1 MTNNSVTTKPL
12 FPALFLA
19 TGLSISTILP
29 VFANSTQR
37 TQIIG
42 QSPKKVEITLVS
54 YAVTKAAYGK
64 IIPDFVAK

>member
-1 MTNNSVTTKPL
+1 MTNNSATTKPL

-19 TGLSISTILP
+19 TSLSISTILP

-54 YAVTKAAYGK
+54 YAVTKAAY
-64 IIPDFVAK
+64 